1 MFRPFQRL
9 DDAPQATG
17 IGLGLAV
24 AKGFT
29 DAMGGS
35 LTAEATPGG
44 GLTMVIRLP
53 LSAGLPFETRRQQA
67 PLEPQS
73 AMDRRRHTIPLAA
86 SGTDAG

>member
-44 GLTMVIRLP
+44 GLTMIIRLP
-53 LSAGLPFETRRQQA
+53 LSTGTPYYGHRAQAPFEPRSLVARRGHA
-67 PLEPQS
+67 LPVPS
-73 AMDRRRHTIPLAA
+73 GPDAA
-86 SGTDAG
+86 

>member
-9 DDAPQATG
+9 DDAPQTTG

-53 LSAGLPFETRRQQA
+53 LSTGVPFETRHQQA

-73 AMDRRRHTIPLAA
+73 AMDRRRHTLPLSA

>member
-9 DDAPQATG
+9 DDAPQTTG

-53 LSAGLPFETRRQQA
+53 LSTGAPFDAHRQQA
-67 PLEPQS
+67 PVEPQS
-73 AMDRRRHTIPLAA
+73 AVARKRHSLPLTG
-86 SGTDAG
+86 SGADAG